1 MPYLCVIET
10 QFTERIAPMSNDQL
24 TANGTALLR
33 ITLGVAALAH
43 GLLKVFVFTLPGT
56 AGFFESLGLPGFL
69 AYVTAFVEI
78 VGGLAL
84 IAGFQTRLVSLAMI
98 PILLGAMWAHSGNGW
113 VFSNQGGGW
122 EYPLFWA
129 VVLVV
134 QAMLGSGAF
143 AVDDMQSRKASA
155 NA

>member
-1 MPYLCVIET
+1 
-10 QFTERIAPMSNDQL
+10 MSNDQL

-33 ITLGVAALAH
+33 ITLGMAAISH
-43 GLLKVFVFTLPGT
+43 GLLKVFVFTMPG
-56 AGFFESLGLPGFL
+56 AVGFFESLGLPGFL
-69 AYVTAFVEI
+69 AYVTVFVE
-78 VGGLAL
+78 VAGGLAL
-84 IAGFQTRLVSLAMI
+84 VAGFQTRLVSLAMI

-129 VVLVV
+129 VVLLV

-143 AVDDMQSRKASA
+143 AADDMLNRKASA
-155 NA
+155 VT

>member
-1 MPYLCVIET
+1 MN
-10 QFTERIAPMSNDQL
+10 NDQL

-33 ITLGVAALAH
+33 ITLGLAAIAH
-43 GLLKVFVFTLPGT
+43 GLLKVLVFTLPGT
-56 AGFFESLGLPGFL
+56 VGFFESLGLPGFL
-69 AYVTAFVEI
+69 AYITAFVEI
-78 VGGLAL
+78 AGGLAL
-84 IAGFQTRLVSLAMI
+84 VAGFQTRLVSLAMV
-98 PILLGAMWAHSGNGW
+98 PILLGATWAHSGNGW

-129 VVLVV
+129 IILVA

-143 AVDDMQSRKASA
+143 AVDDMRTRKASA

>member
-1 MPYLCVIET
+1 
-10 QFTERIAPMSNDQL
+10 MSNDQL

-33 ITLGVAALAH
+33 TTLGIAAIAH

-69 AYVTAFVEI
+69 AYITAFIEI
-78 VGGLAL
+78 AGGLAL
-84 IAGFQTRLVSLAMI
+84 VAGFQTRLVSLAMV

-129 VVLVV
+129 VILVV
-134 QAMLGSGAF
+134 QAMLGSGAY
-143 AVDDMQSRKASA
+143 AVDDMRSSKSSA

>member
-1 MPYLCVIET
+1 
-10 QFTERIAPMSNDQL
+10 MSNEQL
-24 TANGTALLR
+24 TANGTTLLR
-33 ITLGVAALAH
+33 ITLGIAAIAH

-56 AGFFESLGLPGFL
+56 VGFFESLGLPGFL

-84 IAGFQTRLVSLAMI
+84 IAGFQTRLVSLTMV

-129 VVLVV
+129 VVLMV

-143 AVDDMQSRKASA
+143 AVDDIRTRNASA

>member
-1 MPYLCVIET
+1 
-10 QFTERIAPMSNDQL
+10 MSNEQL

-33 ITLGVAALAH
+33 ITLGIAALAH

-56 AGFFESLGLPGFL
+56 AGFFETLGLPGFL
-69 AYVTAFVEI
+69 AYITAFVEI

-84 IAGFQTRLVSLAMI
+84 IAGFQTRLVSLAMA

-143 AVDDMQSRKASA
+143 AVDDMRTRKASA

>member
-1 MPYLCVIET
+1 
-10 QFTERIAPMSNDQL
+10 MSNEQL

-33 ITLGVAALAH
+33 ITLGIAALAH

-69 AYVTAFVEI
+69 AYITAFVEI

-84 IAGFQTRLVSLAMI
+84 IAGFHTRLVSIAMV

-143 AVDDMQSRKASA
+143 AVDDMRTRKASA

>member
-1 MPYLCVIET
+1 
-10 QFTERIAPMSNDQL
+10 MSNEQL

-33 ITLGVAALAH
+33 ITLGIAALAH

-69 AYVTAFVEI
+69 AYITAFVEI

-84 IAGFQTRLVSLAMI
+84 IAGFHTRLVSIAMV

-143 AVDDMQSRKASA
+143 AVDDMQARKTPA
-155 NA
+155 NV

>member
-1 MPYLCVIET
+1 MN
-10 QFTERIAPMSNDQL
+10 NDQL

-33 ITLGVAALAH
+33 ITLGTAAIAH
-43 GLLKVFVFTLPGT
+43 GLLKVFVFTLPGA

-69 AYVTAFVEI
+69 AYITAFVEI

-84 IAGFQTRLVSLAMI
+84 VAGFQTRLVSLAMV

-143 AVDDMQSRKASA
+143 AIDDIRTRKASA

>member
-1 MPYLCVIET
+1 
-10 QFTERIAPMSNDQL
+10 MSNEQL

-33 ITLGVAALAH
+33 ITLGIAALAH

-56 AGFFESLGLPGFL
+56 VGFFESLGLPGFL

-84 IAGFQTRLVSLAMI
+84 IAGFQTRLVSLTMV

-143 AVDDMQSRKASA
+143 AVDDMQARKTPA
-155 NA
+155 NV

>member
-1 MPYLCVIET
+1 MN
-10 QFTERIAPMSNDQL
+10 NDQL

-33 ITLGVAALAH
+33 ITLGIAAIAH

-56 AGFFESLGLPGFL
+56 VGFFESLGLPGFL
-69 AYVTAFVEI
+69 AYITAFVEI

-84 IAGFQTRLVSLAMI
+84 IAGFQTRLVSLAMV

-129 VVLVV
+129 VMLVV
-134 QAMLGSGAF
+134 QAMLGSGAY
-143 AVDDMQSRKASA
+143 AVDDMQARNKSA

>member
-1 MPYLCVIET
+1 MNNE
-10 QFTERIAPMSNDQL
+10 QL

-33 ITLGVAALAH
+33 VTLAIAAISH
-43 GLLKVFVFTLPGT
+43 GLLKVLVFTMAG
-56 AGFFESLGLPGFL
+56 AVGFFESLGLPGFL
-69 AYVTAFVEI
+69 AYVTVFVEI

-84 IAGFQTRLVSLAMI
+84 LVGFQTRLVSLAMV
-98 PILLGAMWAHSGNGW
+98 PVLLGAMWAHAGNGW

-129 VVLVV
+129 VVLVA

-143 AVDDMQSRKASA
+143 AVDAMQNRKATV

>member
-1 MPYLCVIET
+1 
-10 QFTERIAPMSNDQL
+10 MSNDQL
-24 TANGTALLR
+24 AANGTALLR
-33 ITLGVAALAH
+33 ITLGIAALAH

-69 AYVTAFVEI
+69 AYITAFVEI
-78 VGGLAL
+78 AGGLAL
-84 IAGFQTRLVSLAMI
+84 VAGFQTRLVSLAMI

-129 VVLVV
+129 VVLAV

-143 AVDDMQSRKASA
+143 AVDDMRTRKASA

>member
-1 MPYLCVIET
+1 
-10 QFTERIAPMSNDQL
+10 MSNEQL

-33 ITLGVAALAH
+33 LTLGIAALAH

-69 AYVTAFVEI
+69 AYITAFVEI

-84 IAGFQTRLVSLAMI
+84 IAGFQTRLVSLAMV

-113 VFSNQGGGW
+113 VFSNQGGGL

-143 AVDDMQSRKASA
+143 AVDDMQARKTPA
-155 NA
+155 NV

>member
-1 MPYLCVIET
+1 MNSE
-10 QFTERIAPMSNDQL
+10 QL

-33 ITLGVAALAH
+33 VTLGIAAISH
-43 GLLKVFVFTLPGT
+43 GLLKVLVFTMPG
-56 AGFFESLGLPGFL
+56 AVGFFESLGLPGFL
-69 AYVTAFVEI
+69 AYVTVFVE
-78 VGGLAL
+78 VAGGLAL
-84 IAGFQTRLVSLAMI
+84 VAGYQTRLVSLAMA

-129 VVLVV
+129 IALVA

-143 AVDDMQSRKASA
+143 AVDTMQNRKAALSA
-155 NA
+155 

>member
-1 MPYLCVIET
+1 MNNE
-10 QFTERIAPMSNDQL
+10 QL

-33 ITLGVAALAH
+33 ITLGIAAIAH

-56 AGFFESLGLPGFL
+56 VGFFESLGLPGFL
-69 AYVTAFVEI
+69 AYITAFVEI

-84 IAGFQTRLVSLAMI
+84 IAGFQTRLVSLAMV

-129 VVLVV
+129 VMLVV

-143 AVDDMQSRKASA
+143 AVDDLRTRKASA

>member
-1 MPYLCVIET
+1 MNT
-10 QFTERIAPMSNDQL
+10 DQL

-33 ITLGVAALAH
+33 VTLGIAAISH
-43 GLLKVFVFTLPGT
+43 GLLKVLVFTMPG
-56 AGFFESLGLPGFL
+56 AVGFFESLGLPGFL
-69 AYVTAFVEI
+69 AYVTVFVEI

-84 IAGFQTRLVSLAMI
+84 VAGFQTRLVSLAMV

-129 VVLVV
+129 IALVA

-143 AVDDMQSRKASA
+143 AVDALQKRKTALSA
-155 NA
+155 

>member
-1 MPYLCVIET
+1 
-10 QFTERIAPMSNDQL
+10 MSNHQL

-56 AGFFESLGLPGFL
+56 VGFFESLGLPGLL

-84 IAGFQTRLVSLAMI
+84 IAGFQTRLVSLAMV

>member
-1 MPYLCVIET
+1 MNSE
-10 QFTERIAPMSNDQL
+10 QL

-33 ITLGVAALAH
+33 VTLGVAAISH
-43 GLLKVFVFTLPGT
+43 GLLKVLVFTMPG
-56 AGFFESLGLPGFL
+56 AVGFFESLGLPGFL
-69 AYVTAFVEI
+69 AYVTVFVE
-78 VGGLAL
+78 VAGGLAL
-84 IAGFQTRLVSLAMI
+84 VAGYQTRLVSLAMA

-129 VVLVV
+129 IALVA

-143 AVDDMQSRKASA
+143 AVDTMQNRKAALSA
-155 NA
+155 

>member
-1 MPYLCVIET
+1 
-10 QFTERIAPMSNDQL
+10 MSNDQL

-78 VGGLAL
+78 AGGIAL
-84 IAGFQTRLVSLAMI
+84 IAGFRTRLVSLAMV

-113 VFSNQGGGW
+113 VFSNQGGG
-122 EYPLFWA
+122 
-129 VVLVV
+129 
-134 QAMLGSGAF
+134 
-143 AVDDMQSRKASA
+143 
-155 NA
+155 

>member
-1 MPYLCVIET
+1 
-10 QFTERIAPMSNDQL
+10 MSNEQL

-33 ITLGVAALAH
+33 ITLGIAAIAH

-69 AYVTAFVEI
+69 AYITAFVEI

-84 IAGFQTRLVSLAMI
+84 IVGFQTRLVSLAMV

-134 QAMLGSGAF
+134 QAMLGSGTF
-143 AVDDMQSRKASA
+143 AVDDMQARKTPA
-155 NA
+155 NV